1 MSAEEALRFVS
12 AVEWED
18 MVGLQTG
25 GVDDVKRGL

>member
-12 AVEWED
+12 AVELED

-25 GVDDVKRGL
+25 GVDDAKRGL